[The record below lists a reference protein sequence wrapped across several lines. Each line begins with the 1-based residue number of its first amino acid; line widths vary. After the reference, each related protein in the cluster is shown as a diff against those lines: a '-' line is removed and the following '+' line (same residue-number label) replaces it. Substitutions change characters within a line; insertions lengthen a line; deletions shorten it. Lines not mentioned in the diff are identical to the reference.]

1 MSRESESLEEEYKRL
16 ATAMNSPTPAPA
28 SATST
33 AVAPTTKRK
42 IIKPKKVAVVQ
53 EPQAQAQAQVQAPA
67 QAQSQPLNPPVAT
80 TKKVTS
86 TKRTPRKKEVVPPP
100 VIPSPVV
107 SVKKG
112 DDDDDDDE
120 PGIGEEVKAP
130 GEEAGE
136 ADVEVEAEEVG
147 LPEKEEEED
156 EEEEGEEEEEP
167 RKKGGVEGEEGEEE
181 EEVFD
186 EPLEEEEGA
195 VKKTVKKKAKNI
207 AASLAAEVEDV
218 VGEEEEGEVM
228 DEDYV
233 KRVHPEIVF
242 PDTKELEMIL
252 ASYGA
257 KENPVIRRSK
267 PILSKYEA
275 TSIVGMRAQQIV
287 QGSAPLIETD
297 LENPIDVAMA
307 ELKAKILP
315 IIVRRIMADGSA
327 EYWRLSELTYYG

>member
-16 ATAMNSPTPAPA
+16 ATVMDSPTPA
-28 SATST
+28 SAISTST
-33 AVAPTTKRK
+33 PAVAPTTKRK

-53 EPQAQAQAQVQAPA
+53 EPQTQTQS
-67 QAQSQPLNPPVAT
+67 QSQPLNPPVTT
-80 TKKVTS
+80 TKKATS
-86 TKRTPRKKEVVPPP
+86 TKRTPRKKEVPPPSIPPP
-100 VIPSPVV
+100 VAAVT
-107 SVKKG
+107 K
-112 DDDDDDDE
+112 DDDDDE
-120 PGIGEEVKAP
+120 PGIGEEVKVP
-130 GEEAGE
+130 GEEA
-136 ADVEVEAEEVG
+136 EVETEEVG
-147 LPEKEEEED
+147 LPEEEEEA
-156 EEEEGEEEEEP
+156 EAEAEAEAEGEEEP
-167 RKKGGVEGEEGEEE
+167 RKKSGIEGEEGEEE
-181 EEVFD
+181 EEAFID

-207 AASLAAEVEDV
+207 AASLAAEAEDV

-252 ASYGA
+252 ASYSA
-257 KENPVIRRSK
+257 KEKPVIRRSK